1 MEERQYK
8 EGLLAS
14 RVNGSGI
21 VVSLPNE
28 QLASETTV
36 ALPPASSTF
45 LWGGSDPFPRT
56 FSQGNLTH

>member
-28 QLASETTV
+28 QLALETTV
-36 ALPPASSTF
+36 A
-45 LWGGSDPFPRT
+45 
-56 FSQGNLTH
+56 

>member
-8 EGLLAS
+8 EYLLMS
-14 RVNGSGI
+14 KVSGI

-36 ALPPASSTF
+36 ALSSVSSTF
-45 LWGGSDPFPRT
+45 LG
-56 FSQGNLTH
+56 

>member
-36 ALPPASSTF
+36 ASPPVSSAF
-45 LWGGSDPFPRT
+45 LG
-56 FSQGNLTH
+56 